1 MGSKVADAFNVIVA
15 ALEKGQEKGI
25 YNLDDAG
32 QIYNALG
39 IMQPLVQKLHNSETQ
54 PQSQR
59 IEKENKK
66 PQITT
71 EGKKMET
78 INFVKPI
85 IKNI

>member
-1 MGSKVADAFNVIVA
+1 MGSKVADSFNDIVA

-25 YNLDDAG
+25 YNLADAG
-32 QIYNALG
+32 KIYNALG
-39 IMQPLVQKLHNSETQ
+39 VIQPIIQKLHINETQ
-54 PQSQR
+54 PQSER

-71 EGKKMET
+71 EGKKLET

>member
-32 QIYNALG
+32 RIYNALG
-39 IMQPLVQKLHNSETQ
+39 VMQPLVQKLHISETQ

-59 IEKENKK
+59 IEKENQK
-66 PQITT
+66 PSVTT
-71 EGKKMET
+71 DGKKMET

>member
-32 QIYNALG
+32 RIYNALG
-39 IMQPLVQKLHNSETQ
+39 IMQPLVQKLHINESQ
-54 PQSQR
+54 PQSER

-71 EGKKMET
+71 EGRNMET